1 MATVKAFIHAKW
13 CKWDRKWDYHI
24 FSHDMTEH
32 EYVLLETRD
41 IEFDSPSDLMLKHQL
56 VRVLHEVKKDVQ
68 ARAQVQLDELDAR
81 IQELLALEDKSGQE
95 AS

>member
-13 CKWDRKWDYHI
+13 DKWNRKWDYYI

-41 IEFDSPSDLMLKHQL
+41 IEFESPSDLMLKHQL
-56 VRVLHEVKKDVQ
+56 VRVLRGVKKDVQ

-95 AS
+95 IS